1 MPVGTPRASTLA
13 KLNTNIDILPW
24 AGRVSGS
31 FGLIRP
37 LEPIDSLEMGNL
49 GDAGRAPLIGWLP
62 LPGRDE
68 RMRET
73 PETVYVVDD
82 DPGIRR
88 ALERILN
95 AAGFH
100 SQTFASATA
109 YLTGEEPDVPG
120 CVVLDVTLPDL
131 DGLNLQRRMT
141 DSGRDRPIVFISAWG
156 TIPLSVRAMRA
167 GAVTFLTKP
176 VAERDL
182 LPAVREAV
190 AMDRHWRRDREER
203 SAARARLRL
212 LTPREREVMEH
223 IVNGLLNKQ
232 IAGALGTVEQTVK
245 VHRAR
250 VMKKMA
256 ARSVAELVRLATLA
270 WSVPTHHQPGSSP

>member
-1 MPVGTPRASTLA
+1 M
-13 KLNTNIDILPW
+13 
-24 AGRVSGS
+24 GS
-31 FGLIRP
+31 
-37 LEPIDSLEMGNL
+37 
-49 GDAGRAPLIGWLP
+49 AA
-62 LPGRDE
+62 
-68 RMRET
+68 
-73 PETVYVVDD
+73 TVYVVDD

-88 ALERILN
+88 ALERVLN
-95 AAGFH
+95 AAGFR

-109 YLTGEEPDVPG
+109 YLAGEEPGAPG

-141 DSGRDRPIVFISAWG
+141 ESGRDRPIVFISACG

-190 AMDRHWRRDREER
+190 AMDRHWRRAREER
-203 SAARARLRL
+203 SAVRARLRS

-232 IAGALGTVEQTVK
+232 IAAALGTVEQTVK

-270 WSVPTHHQPGSSP
+270 WSLPEHPHPESDPQDNLPR